1 MYLNKFRYG
10 EVMGICILGYPK
22 KDYLPSCYLKEPPSS
37 EGQYGKFPESRQRLH
52 GKPD

>member
-37 EGQYGKFPESRQRLH
+37 EGQYAIQKAGKGVPW
-52 GKPD
+52 